1 MQENQQYEH
10 HLQNELKAVNNIFQN
25 HYEQYVAYKESASLI
40 ERKVHDLKHQIETIR
55 SEENIEKKEAY
66 LEEMT
71 KAINTFSSDIHTG
84 NGILDTI
91 LSRKN
96 SYCLEQD
103 IRFTCIVEGKLLSF
117 LDTMDICSLFGNA
130 LDNAIEAVLRNA
142 ELEQRLVNLRVSK
155 RGDFVII
162 LVENY
167 VPDLD
172 ELSEGLPE
180 TTKTNKDYHGYG
192 LKSIDYIAGKYEGNM
207 NVSVKNN
214 WFLLK
219 VLLPLPATLN

>member
-1 MQENQQYEH
+1 M
-10 HLQNELKAVNNIFQN
+10 
-25 HYEQYVAYKESASLI
+25 
-40 ERKVHDLKHQIETIR
+40 
-55 SEENIEKKEAY
+55 
-66 LEEMT
+66 
-71 KAINTFSSDIHTG
+71 
-84 NGILDTI
+84 
-91 LSRKN
+91 
-96 SYCLEQD
+96 
-103 IRFTCIVEGKLLSF
+103 
-117 LDTMDICSLFGNA
+117 FGNA